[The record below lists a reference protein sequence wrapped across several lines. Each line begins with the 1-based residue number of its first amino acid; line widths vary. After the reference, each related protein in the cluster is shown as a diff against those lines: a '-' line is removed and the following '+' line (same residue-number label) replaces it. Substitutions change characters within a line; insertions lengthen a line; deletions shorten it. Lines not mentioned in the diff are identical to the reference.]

1 VEACIEGS
9 SWPMLKGKF
18 FGGVADNPLFFG
30 TLFLTRG
37 SPRIRSFG
45 VGGPELED
53 DFESD
58 LTNLGSEGWF
68 N

>member
-1 VEACIEGS
+1 
-9 SWPMLKGKF
+9 MLKGKF
-18 FGGVADNPLFFG
+18 LGGVADNPVFFG

-45 VGGPELED
+45 FGGPELED

>member
-1 VEACIEGS
+1 
-9 SWPMLKGKF
+9 MLKGKF
-18 FGGVADNPLFFG
+18 LSGVVDNPVFFG

-45 VGGPELED
+45 FGGPELED